1 MGRSIGTPEAVPA
14 GRISD
19 TVSGSI
25 IRATWRSGKLTHAL
39 AEDGLSA
46 EYEIRYQIGAGKV
59 GHSYAALVGDTLV
72 ESPASYFE
80 RFGWDLSPGF
90 AGKEILDFNRVL
102 TDRCLFC
109 HTQGGNEKG
118 ELAAIGCERCHG
130 ATSEHVM
137 HPSAANVINPSRLGT
152 RARDSICEQ
161 CHLEGLA
168 RIVNPGRSLSDF
180 RPGMALETTLAIYVA
195 RENEGNVTAVSQV
208 EQLALSKCATVS
220 AGRLWCGTCHQPHAR
235 VSDRKREIK
244 VICTSCHATLSQGRQ
259 HLDAVECVACHMP
272 SRKPSDVAH
281 AALTDHRI
289 RVVESEAAVANA
301 APHELRAWYEPS
313 ADMRQRDLGL
323 ADLEAAARA
332 GFQALGEA
340 GADLLESLPEA
351 QRSGDAPVLAA
362 LGDVELARGQAGKAA
377 LLFRRAAELKPTAG
391 ELAMYF
397 GISLKQAGDLEGA
410 VRELGRAVQLNPA
423 LEQAALALA
432 DVYAKRGQ
440 SGEAS
445 RVLSDSLKW
454 NRQSIL
460 VRLTQGTLTMGKK

>member
-1 MGRSIGTPEAVPA
+1 
-14 GRISD
+14 
-19 TVSGSI
+19 
-25 IRATWRSGKLTHAL
+25 
-39 AEDGLSA
+39 
-46 EYEIRYQIGAGKV
+46 
-59 GHSYAALVGDTLV
+59 
-72 ESPASYFE
+72 
-80 RFGWDLSPGF
+80 
-90 AGKEILDFNRVL
+90 
-102 TDRCLFC
+102 
-109 HTQGGNEKG
+109 
-118 ELAAIGCERCHG
+118 
-130 ATSEHVM
+130 
-137 HPSAANVINPSRLGT
+137 
-152 RARDSICEQ
+152 
-161 CHLEGLA
+161 
-168 RIVNPGRSLSDF
+168 
-180 RPGMALETTLAIYVA
+180 
-195 RENEGNVTAVSQV
+195 
-208 EQLALSKCATVS
+208 
-220 AGRLWCGTCHQPHAR
+220 
-235 VSDRKREIK
+235 
-244 VICTSCHATLSQGRQ
+244 
-259 HLDAVECVACHMP
+259 MP